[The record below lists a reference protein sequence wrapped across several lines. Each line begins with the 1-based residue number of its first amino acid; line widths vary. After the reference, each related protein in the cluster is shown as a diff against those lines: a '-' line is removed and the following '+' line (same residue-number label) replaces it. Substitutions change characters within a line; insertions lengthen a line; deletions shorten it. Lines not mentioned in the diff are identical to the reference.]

1 MKKKIKACVIGL
13 GYVGLPLSIELSKH
27 FKTTGLDISKTRTRN
42 LSKLNDT
49 NNLNDKNEKKQL
61 KKIVFSNDF
70 KDIKKNNSIFVCLP
84 TPVKKNKKPDLSL
97 IKQACVS
104 IGKNLSKDTTII
116 FESTFYPGV
125 TEEICV
131 PIIEKFSK
139 LLWKKDFNIGYSPER
154 ISPGKNSTK
163 LKNISKIVSADN
175 AKGLSVVK
183 YIYSKIIKSKLHV
196 AKSIKIAESAK
207 ILENIQRDV
216 NIALMNEISIIFRKL
231 NINIH
236 DVISAAASKWNFQK
250 YYPGL
255 VGGHCIGVDPYYL
268 SYKSQLLGL
277 QPKLILTSRKINEK
291 MILDIVINLKNF
303 IKKSKIK
310 AEKIKILIMGV
321 TYKEDCNDL
330 RNSKVIDLIE
340 LLKKTKFKITYND
353 ILADK
358 KIFKNE
364 TNRNLTKFK
373 KLNTKFDY
381 VMLCQPHQFYIKN
394 KKKILSLQNKSGVFF
409 DLKNSFKIKNN
420 LNYKIFTL

>member
-1 MKKKIKACVIGL
+1 MKRKINACIIGL
-13 GYVGLPLSIELSKH
+13 GYVGLPLSIELSKY
-27 FKTTGLDISKTRTRN
+27 FKTTGLDISKSRIRN
-42 LSKLNDT
+42 LIKQNDS
-49 NNLNDKNEKKQL
+49 NNLIDKNEKKQL
-61 KKIVFSNDF
+61 KNIFFSNDF
-70 KDIKKNNSIFVCLP
+70 KKIQKNNAIFVCLP

-97 IKQACVS
+97 IKKACIS
-104 IGKNLSKDTTII
+104 IGKNLSKDSIII

-125 TEEICV
+125 TEEICI

-139 LLWKKDFNIGYSPER
+139 LVWKKDFNIGYSPER

-163 LKNISKIVSADN
+163 LKNISKIISGDN
-175 AKGLSVVK
+175 ARGLKLVK

-196 AKSIKIAESAK
+196 AKNIKIAESAK

-236 DVISAAASKWNFQK
+236 DVISAAGSKWNFQK

-268 SYKSQLLGL
+268 THKSKLLGL

-291 MILDIVINLKNF
+291 MILNIFKNLKNF
-303 IKKSKIK
+303 ILKSKKKSS
-310 AEKIKILIMGV
+310 KIKILIMGV

-330 RNSKVIDLIE
+330 RNSKVIDLIKI
-340 LLKKTKFKITYND
+340 LKKTKFKITYND
-353 ILADK
+353 ILADN

-364 TNRNLTKFK
+364 TDQNLTKFE
-373 KLNTKFDY
+373 KLNSKFDY
-381 VMLCQPHQFYIKN
+381 ILMCQPHKFYIKN
-394 KKKILSLQNKSGVFF
+394 KNKILSLQNKNGVFF
-409 DLKNSFKIKNN
+409 DLKNSLKIKNKPE
-420 LNYKIFTL
+420 YKVFTL

>member
-1 MKKKIKACVIGL
+1 MKKKINACIIGL
-13 GYVGLPLSIELSKH
+13 GYVGLPLSVELSKY
-27 FKTTGLDISKTRTRN
+27 FKTTGLDISKSRIRN
-42 LSKLNDT
+42 LIKQNDS
-49 NNLNDKNEKKQL
+49 NNLIDKNEKKQL
-61 KKIVFSNDF
+61 KKIFFSNDF
-70 KDIKKNNSIFVCLP
+70 KKIQKNNAIFVCLP

-97 IKQACVS
+97 IKKACIS
-104 IGKNLSKDTTII
+104 IGKNLSKDSIII

-125 TEEICV
+125 TEEICI

-139 LLWKKDFNIGYSPER
+139 LVWKKDFNIGYSPER

-163 LKNISKIVSADN
+163 LKNISKIISGDN
-175 AKGLSVVK
+175 AKGLKLVK

-196 AKSIKIAESAK
+196 AKNIKIAESAK

-236 DVISAAASKWNFQK
+236 DVISAAGSKWNFQK

-268 SYKSQLLGL
+268 THKSKLLGL

-291 MILDIVINLKNF
+291 MILNIFKNLKNF
-303 IKKSKIK
+303 ILKSKK
-310 AEKIKILIMGV
+310 KVSKIKILIMGV

-330 RNSKVIDLIE
+330 RNSKVIDLIKI
-340 LLKKTKFKITYND
+340 LKKTKFKITYND
-353 ILADK
+353 ILADN

-364 TNRNLTKFK
+364 TSQNLTKFE
-373 KLNTKFDY
+373 KLNSKFDY
-381 VMLCQPHQFYIKN
+381 ILMCQPHKFYIKN
-394 KKKILSLQNKSGVFF
+394 KNKILNLQNKDGVFF
-409 DLKNSFKIKNN
+409 DLKNSLKIKNKPK
-420 LNYKIFTL
+420 YKVFTL